1 MNQKNS
7 LGLDKCFLNT
17 DDPIEL
23 FKTWFNEAKKNEQN
37 NPNALSLAT
46 SDRNGSPSVR
56 IVLLKHYDKNGFV
69 FYTNL
74 NSQKSLSLKNN
85 PKAEMCFYWKSLSR
99 QVRINGHISQVSD
112 KDADV
117 YYNTRPFGAR
127 IGAWASK
134 QSEVLQSRSELI
146 NSVKDYKEKYNDE
159 KNLPRPNYWSGWNL
173 APKNIEFWLHAD
185 NRIHERLKY
194 SKDNNNNWNKFLLSP

>member
-1 MNQKNS
+1 MNQKNP

-99 QVRINGHISQVSD
+99 QVRINGSIVQVSD
-112 KDADV
+112 NEADE
-117 YYNTRPFGAR
+117 YYNTRTYGSK

-134 QSEVLQSRSELI
+134 QSEVLQSRQELI
-146 NSVKDYKEKYNDE
+146 NSINEYKKKYNDE
-159 KNLPRPNYWSGWNL
+159 KKVPRPKDWSGWKL
-173 APKNIEFWLHAD
+173 LPREIEFWLRAD
-185 NRIHERLKY
+185 DRMHERLKY
-194 SKDNNNNWNKFLLSP
+194 SKNNNSVWRKFLLNP

>member
-1 MNQKNS
+1 MNQKNP

-99 QVRINGHISQVSD
+99 QVRINGSIAQVSD
-112 KDADV
+112 NEADD
-117 YYNTRPFGAR
+117 YYNTRTYGSK

-134 QSEVLQSRSELI
+134 QSEVLQSRQELI
-146 NSVKDYKEKYNDE
+146 NSINEYKKKYNDE
-159 KNLPRPNYWSGWNL
+159 KKVPRPKDWSGWKL
-173 APKNIEFWLHAD
+173 LPREIEFWLRAD
-185 NRIHERLKY
+185 DRMHERLKY
-194 SKDNNNNWNKFLLSP
+194 SKNNNSVWRKFLLNP